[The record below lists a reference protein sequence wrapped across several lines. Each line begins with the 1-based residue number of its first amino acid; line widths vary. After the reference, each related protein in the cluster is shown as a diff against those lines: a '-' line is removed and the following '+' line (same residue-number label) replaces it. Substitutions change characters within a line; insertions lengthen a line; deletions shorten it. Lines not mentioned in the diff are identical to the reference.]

1 MRLICSLS
9 SNIFI
14 MIIILFRIYFV
25 KLAEICELKAT
36 GQKFSA
42 IACYDYITASILN
55 QSQVD
60 MALVGDSVSQAM
72 LGHSDTL
79 DVTMDFMVEVTA
91 AVSRGATD
99 RCVVADMPAKGYKN
113 GIPGIIENAKRFIA
127 HGNADI
133 VKIEADSLQVDIIK
147 SVKDAGIPV
156 MPHIGIRP
164 QSGLLKA
171 QGVTPQQANDI
182 IKLAIAMESAGADML
197 LLEGVACEVAKLI
210 TESIAIP
217 VIGCGSGVHC
227 DGDVLLA
234 CDILGLTTG
243 KMPKFSCSFAHFRGK
258 IQQAFDDYATQV
270 KNRTFPDDEHS
281 YHIKKL

>member
-1 MRLICSLS
+1 M
-9 SNIFI
+9 
-14 MIIILFRIYFV
+14 
-25 KLAEICELKAT
+25 KLAEICELKTT

-79 DVTMDFMVEVTA
+79 NVTMDFMVEVTA
-91 AVSRGATD
+91 AVSRGAPD
-99 RCVVADMPAKGYKN
+99 RCIVADMPAKGYEN
-113 GIPGIIENAKRFIA
+113 GIPGIVENAKRFLEQ
-127 HGNADI
+127 GSADI
-133 VKIEADSLQVDIIK
+133 VKIEADCSQVDVIK
-147 SVKDAGIPV
+147 AVKAVGVPV

-164 QSGLLKA
+164 QSGVLKA
-171 QGVTPQQANDI
+171 QGVTPQQANEI
-182 IKLAIAMESAGADML
+182 VKLAIVMEDAGADIL

-210 TESIAIP
+210 TESAKIP
-217 VIGCGSGVHC
+217 VMGCGSGVHC

-234 CDILGLTTG
+234 SDILGLTAG
-243 KMPKFSCSFAHFRGK
+243 KMPKFSCNFAHFRGK
-258 IQQAFDDYATQV
+258 IQQAFDDYASQV
-270 KNRTFPDDEHS
+270 KNRTFPDDKHS